1 MYKVWD
7 APGSL
12 WDYPAFPDQNIKV
25 SKTGKNDNK
34 CQTVRIELI
43 RDKRK
48 EIREKIEERR

>member
-1 MYKVWD
+1 LYKVWD